1 MKRILC
7 IAAAAAAFAASF
19 FMREGNI
26 SGRVAHADEA
36 EQASTFADMLRGGK
50 YEYNPNGPHGPT
62 LYYYAYACHRLPAL
76 KNFDMAQEAN
86 ISINAPAQSKG
97 DGVSLD
103 TLRKLLAPWLAF
115 IFLCYLL
122 GAFAGR
128 AAAWW
133 ACACL
138 ALSGLS
144 CIYAG
149 YFVHEIIF
157 AAAVFAAAQFLW
169 AFFKTPSLGRAAL
182 AGAFAGLAQATK
194 ETSVIAFFALFIS
207 SAAALAILPDF
218 RKNLFGLGPKKIA
231 ASFAVFCA
239 AFFAVFCAFYSSF
252 GSNPRGIVD
261 AFLAYGHFA
270 GKSASADFREPF
282 WYYLRL
288 LFASKSEGAWF
299 GELPI
304 SALFCAGTAIAAAR
318 LARDC
323 EPDRRRAAAYIIFC
337 AIAAALQIAVLSC
350 LSYKTPWL
358 LLSPVALMC
367 APAGY
372 ATAALLESRR
382 AVAWIPAFAA
392 LCALG
397 YWQFGLSYN
406 AAVAYPHDPRN
417 PMILSHTVSDY
428 KNLLSRI
435 ADAERVSDYGADIPI
450 AFVAGGESPWPAPW
464 DLRNYPNAGFWGD
477 GVPENLKDFEV
488 VVACSPEAAE
498 KIGKILGDSG
508 YVSEYFGLRKN
519 VVLTV
524 YIRRKLFEKIVQ

>member
-36 EQASTFADMLRGGK
+36 EQASTFADMLRGRK

-122 GAFAGR
+122 GSFAGK

-169 AFFKTPSLGRAAL
+169 AFFKNPSLGRAAL

-261 AFLAYGHFA
+261 AFLGVRHFA
-270 GKSASADFREPF
+270 G
-282 WYYLRL
+282 
-288 LFASKSEGAWF
+288 
-299 GELPI
+299 
-304 SALFCAGTAIAAAR
+304 
-318 LARDC
+318 
-323 EPDRRRAAAYIIFC
+323 
-337 AIAAALQIAVLSC
+337 
-350 LSYKTPWL
+350 
-358 LLSPVALMC
+358 
-367 APAGY
+367 
-372 ATAALLESRR
+372 ESRR
-382 AVAWIPAFAA
+382 APISASPSGITCACFSRPNPKAHGSGSCLFPRCSAPGPPSPRRALRAA
-392 LCALG
+392 ANRTG
-397 YWQFGLSYN
+397 
-406 AAVAYPHDPRN
+406 
-417 PMILSHTVSDY
+417 
-428 KNLLSRI
+428 
-435 ADAERVSDYGADIPI
+435 GARP
-450 AFVAGGESPWPAPW
+450 
-464 DLRNYPNAGFWGD
+464 
-477 GVPENLKDFEV
+477 
-488 VVACSPEAAE
+488 
-498 KIGKILGDSG
+498 
-508 YVSEYFGLRKN
+508 
-519 VVLTV
+519 LT
-524 YIRRKLFEKIVQ
+524 